1 MAWSFGSNNSGPS
14 QEQLAMFGQA
24 AQDSGLAGMAVNQ
37 VDQMTN
43 GVSNG
48 MKNEDQVQMLYQ
60 LMALH
65 PNEVALFFLEYP
77 NFMTE
82 LTSLIG
88 LIMRK
93 ELYDWFSSGVMNA
106 TINAEKAASSGYSTI
121 TKENLD
127 AQVAK
132 VIPSQEMQQ
141 KVHQSDM
148 QAMNM
153 MAGHQQA
160 MQQQMMQ
167 QPMMQQGMMQQPMM
181 QQPMMQQGM
190 QQVYGQ
196 QPPQRPG
203 VASALGGF
211 GSSLIRGTLGLPPSQ
226 QQGYQQGYM
235 QQQPPQ
241 Q

>member
-24 AQDSGLAGMAVNQ
+24 AQDSGLTGMAMNQ

-43 GVSNG
+43 G
-48 MKNEDQVQMLYQ
+48 MRNEDQVQMLYQ

-77 NFMTE
+77 NFMSE
-82 LTSLIG
+82 LASLIG
-88 LIMRK
+88 LIVRK

-132 VIPSQEMQQ
+132 VVPTQEMQQ
-141 KVHQSDM
+141 KVHTADM

-153 MAGHQQA
+153 MNGHH
-160 MQQQMMQ
+160 QQQMMQ
-167 QPMMQQGMMQQPMM
+167 QQMMSQPMM
-181 QQPMMQQGM
+181 GQPGM
-190 QQVYGQ
+190 QQQMYG

-203 VASALGGF
+203 IGAALGGF
-211 GSSLIRGTLGLPPSQ
+211 GSSLIRGTLGLPPA
-226 QQGYQQGYM
+226 QQGYNQQGYM